1 MSVHLLQVKQPR
13 MYVLHLSE
21 EGGGKNFGHDTGDGT
36 LGTDFSLK
44 VGARR
49 GCAERRLQWV
59 VEAVNPA
66 ASDLTD
72 SRFDSLENYY

>member
-21 EGGGKNFGHDTGDGT
+21 EGGGDDTGDGT

-59 VEAVNPA
+59 MEAVNPA